1 MKMPKSK
8 YEQTKVADEPLV
20 KEMTSVQDM
29 FSIISIDDSGI
40 FELLRRRF
48 SKLYV
53 LSDINFA
60 GVTDEEQKAIIINF
74 SKVLKTIP
82 CRFSYSVANE
92 HVDEKKFHEKIL
104 YRMKHD
110 KYDGLRRSY
119 NRIIKDKVS
128 DAKQGLYQTIYL
140 TLTIVAEA
148 DAKGTFSSI
157 ESAVRSAFV
166 GIGVNG
172 IQGSVMRIVDI
183 NERMQLLFNLT
194 HIGIETDYKFDFDR
208 ELAAKHDWINIISP
222 ASVRFENEHFVMNGQ
237 VGKVFYIHEYP
248 KSLESDIISA
258 LSKMNCTSY
267 ITVNNELLD
276 ISGFKQEIARKY
288 MGVGMKIENEK
299 QRNRNNNDYLADASQ
314 KLLNE
319 KEKLDQFSKE
329 LDTNDDHYFNS
340 TMLVLI
346 IADGEE
352 ELARIEEKLMNAVSL
367 ASLDICYNST
377 HFEFLL

>member
-1 MKMPKSK
+1 M
-8 YEQTKVADEPLV
+8 
-20 KEMTSVQDM
+20 
-29 FSIISIDDSGI
+29 
-40 FELLRRRF
+40 
-48 SKLYV
+48 
-53 LSDINFA
+53 
-60 GVTDEEQKAIIINF
+60 
-74 SKVLKTIP
+74 
-82 CRFSYSVANE
+82 
-92 HVDEKKFHEKIL
+92 
-104 YRMKHD
+104 
-110 KYDGLRRSY
+110 
-119 NRIIKDKVS
+119 
-128 DAKQGLYQTIYL
+128 
-140 TLTIVAEA
+140 A

-157 ESAVRSAFV
+157 ESTVRSAFV

-172 IQGSVMRIVDI
+172 IQGSVMRTVDI

-194 HIGIETDYKFDFDR
+194 HIGIETDYEFDFDR
-208 ELAAKHDWINIISP
+208 ELEAKHDWINIISP

-329 LDTNDDHYFNS
+329 LDSNDDHYFNS

-346 IADGEE
+346 IANDEE
-352 ELARIEEKLMNAVSL
+352 ELARIEEKLMNA
-367 ASLDICYNST
+367 ASLKSLKLKSCT
-377 HFEFLL
+377 L